1 MIVYELWE
9 TRSRNMIASFATEE
23 DALASVALSAGRHG
37 AASIA
42 SVELVRLNDED
53 DGPIER
59 IAAGADLVALA
70 SRPEAERRRTA

>member
-23 DALASVALSAGRHG
+23 DALASVAQSAGRHG

-42 SVELVRLNDED
+42 SVELVRLDDEDD

-59 IAAGADLVALA
+59 LASGADLLRLA
-70 SRPEAERRRTA
+70 RVPA

>member
-9 TRSRNMIASFATEE
+9 MRSRNMIASFATEE
-23 DALASVALSAGRHG
+23 DALSSVARSAERHG

-42 SVELVRLNDED
+42 SVELVRLDDED

-59 IAAGADLVALA
+59 IAAGADLL
-70 SRPEAERRRTA
+70 RRARVPA

>member
-9 TRSRNMIASFATEE
+9 TRSRNLIASFATEA
-23 DALASVALSAGRHG
+23 DALAFVARSAGRHG

-42 SVELVRLNDED
+42 SVELVRLDDEDD

-59 IAAGADLVALA
+59 IAAGADLL
-70 SRPEAERRRTA
+70 RRARVPA